1 MPNCM
6 GAGPPAG
13 DRTGPARRRS
23 SAGGGFEEIALPR
36 HQSAGHRVDDHVRL
50 LEHEVAEER
59 LVAVWSRLHLDED
72 HLAVD
77 SPEPVDL
84 DPDRPPDVGLD
95 QALIGGLEVDRG
107 HGFQLPQLVLPGERE
122 DEPVRSCVDERLE
135 ALRARRVAAVRH
147 RYLHHNLAHPWL
159 PPRQEWADTVHT
171 GTSVAIPGTIIIPF
185 RPRRLDASSEVV
197 APRDGRHARAADL
210 RS

>member
-6 GAGPPAG
+6 GASPPWG
-13 DRTGPARRRS
+13 DRTRPARRRS
-23 SAGGGFEEIALPR
+23 SAGGGFEEVALPR

-77 SPEPVDL
+77 SPEPFDL

-95 QALIGGLEVDRG
+95 QALIGGLDRPWPP
-107 HGFQLPQLVLPGERE
+107 LPAPPARPSRRAGG
-122 DEPVRSCVDERLE
+122 
-135 ALRARRVAAVRH
+135 RARTPRCLPTPRSALSASGRG
-147 RYLHHNLAHPWL
+147 RSSPAPPPQPHP
-159 PPRQEWADTVHT
+159 
-171 GTSVAIPGTIIIPF
+171 F
-185 RPRRLDASSEVV
+185 V
-197 APRDGRHARAADL
+197 APSSARMGGHSPYGHL
-210 RS
+210 

>member
-23 SAGGGFEEIALPR
+23 SAGGGFEEVALPR
-36 HQSAGHRVDDHVRL
+36 HQPLGDRVDDHVRL

-72 HLAVD
+72 HLAID

-84 DPDRPPDVGLD
+84 DPDRPPTAAPD
-95 QALIGGLEVDRG
+95 QALTAGLEVDRA
-107 HGFQLPQLVLPGERE
+107 HRFHLPHPALPAERE
-122 DEPVRSCVDERLE
+122 ADPDPPGVD
-135 ALRARRVAAVRH
+135 
-147 RYLHHNLAHPWL
+147 
-159 PPRQEWADTVHT
+159 D
-171 GTSVAIPGTIIIPF
+171 
-185 RPRRLDASSEVV
+185 
-197 APRDGRHARAADL
+197 
-210 RS
+210 

>member
-6 GAGPPAG
+6 GASPPAG
-13 DRTGPARRRS
+13 DRTRPARQRS
-23 SAGGGFEEIALPR
+23 SAGGGFEEVALPR
-36 HQSAGHRVDDHVRL
+36 HQSAGHPVDDHVRL

-77 SPEPVDL
+77 SPEPFDL

-107 HGFQLPQLVLPGERE
+107 HRFQLPQFVLPGERE
-122 DEPVRSCVDERLE
+122 DEPVRPGVYQRLE
-135 ALRARRVAAVRH
+135 APCARQVAAIRH
-147 RYLHHNLAHPWL
+147 RHLHHNLTHSWL
-159 PPRQEWADTVHT
+159 PPRQEWPDTLHT
-171 GTSVAIPGTIIIPF
+171 GTYE
-185 RPRRLDASSEVV
+185 RRWLREMGGYVQ
-197 APRDGRHARAADL
+197 AADV
-210 RS
+210 RA